1 MKIKLGVVDD
11 ESLILSLL
19 EDFFNTQEDIDVLIS
34 DTSGEE
40 LLRRLEKR
48 GSEEIPNVFLLD
60 FKMNDLNGAELT
72 EVLKQRYPEVLV
84 IIISSFYKK
93 SLTGYMLRNNIDAFL
108 PKGIDP
114 KELMRIIKIVHQRGH
129 FFTNEQVE
137 VMRSQIS
144 SKVPAPKFDDQ
155 VLSGRE
161 KEVLLAICEQLTA
174 KETAER
180 LFITTRTVE
189 GHRNNLLQKTG
200 AKNSAGLVIYAIKN
214 NLFDPN
220 NLMF

>member
-1 MKIKLGVVDD
+1 MIKLGIVDD

-19 EDFFNTQEDIDVLIS
+19 EDFFSMQEGVEVIIS
-34 DTSGEE
+34 DTSGQKV
-40 LLRRLEKR
+40 LER
-48 GSEEIPNVFLLD
+48 IEGEQEVDIPDIFLLD

-72 EVLKQRYPEVLV
+72 EVLKQKYPELRV

-114 KELMRIIKIVHQRGH
+114 KELLRIIKIVHQRGH
-129 FFTNEQVE
+129 FFTNEQIE
-137 VMRSQIS
+137 VMRTQIS
-144 SKVPAPKFDDQ
+144 NKVPTPKFNDQ
-155 VLSGRE
+155 ILSARE

-189 GHRNNLLQKTG
+189 GHKNSLLQKTG

-220 NLMF
+220 NLVF